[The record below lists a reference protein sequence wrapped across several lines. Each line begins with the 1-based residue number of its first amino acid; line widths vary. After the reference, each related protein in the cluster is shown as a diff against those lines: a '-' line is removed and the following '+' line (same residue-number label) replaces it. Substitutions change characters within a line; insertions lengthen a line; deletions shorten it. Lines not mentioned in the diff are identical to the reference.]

1 MPTIDNLVLEIQS
14 NSATAEQGLNSLAK
28 ALEGLRVAASNQRGL
43 NAVAKGIRS
52 IADASNSL
60 SVTGVQ
66 SLNEMT
72 NALRNI
78 GALNSV
84 KLSTSFASQIRAIGN
99 ATRSLSG
106 TDWSQVGNL
115 ANNLAPLSG
124 IEKATNLNNVVNT
137 LRKLPS
143 AIDGINNID
152 SSKIAE
158 FTKRIEELRVA
169 IRPLADEM
177 RAVSAGFSALPKN
190 IQKAINAN
198 EKLTSSNVRA
208 TRGFFSLHGKIAKI
222 IAAYYTLR
230 KVFRLAMDAFKKSN
244 EYIEAL
250 NLAEITLGKNAEA
263 AKAYA
268 EQVER
273 LAGINQVEWLT
284 NVGTLNQMLTG
295 FGVGSDA
302 AANMSQQLTQLA
314 YDIQSAYN
322 AADISDV
329 MRRIQSGITGEVE
342 GMRRYGVE
350 LSNAAMQEYMLANG
364 INAKVSSLSMA
375 EKSMV
380 RYHMIMTKT
389 SAIQGDLARTIATPA
404 NALRILSSQASIA
417 GRYLGQLVSIIAMAV
432 IPIMQAVT
440 RAIAMAAQALAS
452 LFGYSLPSIG
462 AGTDS
467 VSGSLDGISNAVD
480 GVGGSASEAAK
491 EVKGLLASFDEI
503 NVIQQKTSDVGS
515 GGAGGSGVG
524 NLDWLSGYQ
533 YDFLAGLTEDE
544 NSLFNH
550 LLELA
555 QSGKWYELGY
565 AIQESMISAIEK
577 IDAVGIGMM
586 IGKAVTS
593 AIDFALGF
601 LQNAPRAIWEIG
613 AKIGQWAMGAI
624 LSIDWTKVVTF
635 IGVAIGSSFLGLPL
649 TLMAIFSQID
659 WVYVGVELVNCII
672 SGLTNSFKWLF
683 DSMTELI
690 KSQDWESMGQQIA
703 KSFFTFDFSS
713 FTKDLD
719 IEGLVSSVSDFLTTL
734 YTTVT
739 SLSDEAYLGL
749 ATFVA
754 IGGAL
759 IGLFT
764 GNWIPLLVGS
774 VALVGP
780 KIIEM
785 IQPAIDWFNET
796 ALPAISGW
804 WDSIKAAWN
813 STGEWLELPIEAK
826 IQSIIAWWNETA
838 GPAISSWWSGVIEP
852 WTLFVDWINNKF
864 VTPISEFF
872 SSLGT
877 NIGTSMDS
885 AASGIQTAWGAIGEW
900 FKTTVCEPV
909 VTFFQNMVNGVIDA
923 INAAIGFLNGLSVTF
938 PSWSIDLPDFSKF
951 PPSMKTYTVGG
962 NTIDFFNIPTIP
974 RIGEYANGG
983 FPPDGQLFIANETG
997 AGPELIGQI
1006 GNKTAVA
1013 NSAQIIQGISSGV
1026 ARANTSLEQKVDRL
1040 TRVVEAILSKE
1051 FTAEVRPSAAL
1062 GKTVKRSMEMQARV
1076 GG

>member
-28 ALEGLRVAASNQRGL
+28 ALEGLRVATSNQRGL
-43 NAVAKGIRS
+43 NVVANGIRA

-60 SVTGVQ
+60 SATGVQ

-78 GALNSV
+78 GSLNSV
-84 KLSTSFASQIRAIGN
+84 KLSSSFASQIRAIGD
-99 ATRSLSG
+99 ATKSLSG
-106 TDWSQVGNL
+106 TDWSQVRNL

-143 AIDGINNID
+143 AIDGVNKID
-152 SSKIAE
+152 SSKIVE

-169 IRPLADEM
+169 IHPLADEM
-177 RAVSAGFSALPKN
+177 RAVSAGFSSLPKN
-190 IQKAINAN
+190 IQKAIKAN
-198 EKLTSSNVRA
+198 EKLTNSNQNATKSFSSMLKKL
-208 TRGFFSLHGKIAKI
+208 FSFGT
-222 IAAYYTLR
+222 AYYALR
-230 KVFRLAMDAFKKSN
+230 NIFDKIMQAFGESN

-250 NLAEITLGKNAEA
+250 NLAEITLGKNAKA
-263 AKAYA
+263 AKEYA

-284 NVGTLNQMLTG
+284 SVGTLNQMFTG
-295 FGVGSDA
+295 FGVGADSA
-302 AANMSQQLTQLA
+302 EKMSQQLTQLA

-350 LSNAAMQEYMLANG
+350 LSNAAMQEHMLANG
-364 INAKVSSLSMA
+364 IDAKVSSLSMA

-440 RAIAMAAQALAS
+440 KAIALAAKALAS
-452 LFGYSLPSIG
+452 LFGFSLPSVSAG
-462 AGTDS
+462 ADS
-467 VSGSLDGISNAVD
+467 VAGGFGGVSDAVD
-480 GVGGSASEAAK
+480 GVGGSAKDAAK

-503 NVIQQKTSDVGS
+503 NVIQQKTADAGGGGG
-515 GGAGGSGVG
+515 GGAGGGGVG
-524 NLDWLSGYQ
+524 NLDWLADYQ
-533 YDFLAGLTEDE
+533 YDFLAGLTEDQD
-544 NSLFNH
+544 SLFNQ
-550 LLELA
+550 LLDLA
-555 QSGKWYELGY
+555 KAGKWNELGY
-565 AIQESMISAIEK
+565 AIERSINRAVNK
-577 IDAVGIGMM
+577 IDADGIGRR
-586 IGKAVTS
+586 IGIVLTGAV
-593 AIDFALGF
+593 DFALGF
-601 LQNAPRAIWEIG
+601 LKSAPSAIWDIG
-613 AKIGQWAMGAI
+613 AKIGEMIQSAI
-624 LSIDWTKVVTF
+624 NNTNWSAVIKFIAIAFMIKMAGLPFALMAAFSAIDWGSTGWSLVTG
-635 IGVAIGSSFLGLPL
+635 IVSGVTSALS
-649 TLMAIFSQID
+649 
-659 WVYVGVELVNCII
+659 
-672 SGLTNSFKWLF
+672 WLF
-683 DSMTELI
+683 SSLTELI
-690 KSQDWESMGQQIA
+690 NSQDWESIGKAI
-703 KSFFTFDFSS
+703 SDGIFSLDFST
-713 FTKDLD
+713 F
-719 IEGLVSSVSDFLTTL
+719 IESLNLGELSATFGQFITTL
-734 YTTVT
+734 STTVT

-749 ATFVA
+749 ATFVS

-759 IGLFT
+759 LGLLT
-764 GNWIPLLVGS
+764 GNWIPLIVGS
-774 VALVGP
+774 LALVGP
-780 KIIEM
+780 KIKEG
-785 IQPAIDWFNET
+785 IDSVIAWWDET
-796 ALPAISGW
+796 AKPAISGW
-804 WDSIKAAWN
+804 WDGVSEKWGLFTTWV
-813 STGEWLELPIEAK
+813 SE
-826 IQSIIAWWNETA
+826 SFIA
-838 GPAISSWWSGVIEP
+838 
-852 WTLFVDWINNKF
+852 
-864 VTPISEFF
+864 PISQFF

-877 NIGTSMDS
+877 NISTAMDT
-885 AASGIQTAWGAIGEW
+885 AAAGIQTAWGSIGEW

-923 INAAIGFLNGLSVTF
+923 INAAIGFLNGLSVTL

-974 RIGEYANGG
+974 RIGAYENGG
-983 FPPDGQLFIANETG
+983 FPQDGQLFIANE
-997 AGPELIGQI
+997 AGPELVGQM
-1006 GNKTAVA
+1006 GNKNAVA
-1013 NSAQIIQGISSGV
+1013 NSAQIVQGVSSGV

-1040 TRVVEAILSKE
+1040 TRVVEAILNKE

>member
-28 ALEGLRVAASNQRGL
+28 ALEGLRVATSNQRGL
-43 NAVAKGIRS
+43 NVVAKGIRA

-60 SVTGVQ
+60 SATGVQ

-78 GALNSV
+78 GSLNSV
-84 KLSTSFASQIRAIGN
+84 KLSSSFASQIRAIGD
-99 ATRSLSG
+99 ATKSLSG
-106 TDWSQVGNL
+106 TDWSQVRNL
-115 ANNLAPLSG
+115 ANNLSPLSG

-143 AIDGINNID
+143 AIDGVNKID

-169 IRPLADEM
+169 IHPLADEM
-177 RAVSAGFSALPKN
+177 RAVSAGFSSLPKN
-190 IQKAINAN
+190 IQKAIKAN
-198 EKLTSSNVRA
+198 EKLTNSNQNATKSFSSMLKKL
-208 TRGFFSLHGKIAKI
+208 FSFGT
-222 IAAYYTLR
+222 AYYALR
-230 KVFRLAMDAFKKSN
+230 NIFDKMMQAFGESN

-250 NLAEITLGKNAEA
+250 NLAEITLGKNAKA
-263 AKAYA
+263 AKEYA

-284 NVGTLNQMLTG
+284 SVGTLNQMFTG
-295 FGVGSDA
+295 FGVGADSA
-302 AANMSQQLTQLA
+302 AKMSQQLTQLA

-350 LSNAAMQEYMLANG
+350 LSNAAMQEHMLANG

-440 RAIAMAAQALAS
+440 KAIALAAKALAS
-452 LFGYSLPSIG
+452 LFGFSLPSVSAG
-462 AGTDS
+462 ADS
-467 VSGSLDGISNAVD
+467 VAGGFGGVSDAVD
-480 GVGGSASEAAK
+480 GVGGSAKDAAK

-503 NVIQQKTSDVGS
+503 NVIQQKTADAGGGG
-515 GGAGGSGVG
+515 GGAGGGGGVG
-524 NLDWLSGYQ
+524 NLDWLADYQ
-533 YDFLAGLTEDE
+533 YDFLAGLTEDQD
-544 NSLFNH
+544 SLFNQ
-550 LLELA
+550 LLDLA
-555 QSGKWYELGY
+555 KAGKWNELGY
-565 AIQESMISAIEK
+565 AIERSINRAVNK
-577 IDAVGIGMM
+577 IDADGIGRR
-586 IGKAVTS
+586 IGIVLTGAV
-593 AIDFALGF
+593 DFALGF
-601 LQNAPRAIWEIG
+601 LQSAPSAIWDIG
-613 AKIGQWAMGAI
+613 AKIGEMIQSAI
-624 LSIDWTKVVTF
+624 NNTNWSAVIKFIAIAFMIKMSGLPFALMAAFSAIDWGVTGWSLV
-635 IGVAIGSSFLGLPL
+635 IGIVS
-649 TLMAIFSQID
+649 
-659 WVYVGVELVNCII
+659 GVTSAL
-672 SGLTNSFKWLF
+672 SWLF
-683 DSMTELI
+683 SSLTELI
-690 KSQDWESMGQQIA
+690 NSQDWESIGKAI
-703 KSFFTFDFSS
+703 SDGIFSLDFST
-713 FTKDLD
+713 F
-719 IEGLVSSVSDFLTTL
+719 IESLNLGELSATFGQFITTL
-734 YTTVT
+734 STTVT

-749 ATFVA
+749 ATFVS

-759 IGLFT
+759 LGLLT
-764 GNWIPLLVGS
+764 GNWIPLIVGS
-774 VALVGP
+774 LALVGP
-780 KIIEM
+780 KIKEG
-785 IQPAIDWFNET
+785 IDSVIAWWDET
-796 ALPAISGW
+796 AKPAISGW
-804 WDSIKAAWN
+804 WD
-813 STGEWLELPIEAK
+813 
-826 IQSIIAWWNETA
+826 
-838 GPAISSWWSGVIEP
+838 GVSEK
-852 WTLFVDWINNKF
+852 WGLFTTWVSESFI
-864 VTPISEFF
+864 TPISEFF

-877 NIGTSMDS
+877 SISTAMDT
-885 AASGIQTAWGAIGEW
+885 AASGIQTAWGSIGEW

-909 VTFFQNMVNGVIDA
+909 VTFFRNMVNGVIDA
-923 INAAIGFLNGLSVTF
+923 INAAIGFLNGLSVTL

-974 RIGEYANGG
+974 RIGAYENGG
-983 FPPDGQLFIANETG
+983 FPQDGQLFIANE
-997 AGPELIGQI
+997 AGPELVGQM
-1006 GNKTAVA
+1006 GNKNAVA
-1013 NSAQIIQGISSGV
+1013 NSAQIVQGVSSGV

-1040 TRVVEAILSKE
+1040 TRVVEAILNKE
-1051 FTAEVRPSAAL
+1051 LTAEVRPSAAL

>member
-28 ALEGLRVAASNQRGL
+28 ALEGLRVATSNQRGL
-43 NAVAKGIRS
+43 NVVAKGIRA

-60 SVTGVQ
+60 SATGVQ

-78 GALNSV
+78 GSLNSV
-84 KLSTSFASQIRAIGN
+84 KLSSSFASQIRAIGD
-99 ATRSLSG
+99 ATKSLSG
-106 TDWSQVGNL
+106 TDWSQVRNL

-143 AIDGINNID
+143 AIDGVNKID

-169 IRPLADEM
+169 IHPLADEM
-177 RAVSAGFSALPKN
+177 RAVSAGFSSLPKN
-190 IQKAINAN
+190 IQKAIQAN
-198 EKLTSSNVRA
+198 EKLTSSNVKA

-222 IAAYYTLR
+222 ITAYYALR
-230 KVFRLAMDAFKKSN
+230 KAFSSAMDAFKKSN

-284 NVGTLNQMLTG
+284 NVGTLNQMFTG
-295 FGVGSDA
+295 FGVGADSA
-302 AANMSQQLTQLA
+302 AKMSQQLTQLA

-350 LSNAAMQEYMLANG
+350 LSNAAMQEHMLANG

-440 RAIAMAAQALAS
+440 KAIAMAAKALAS
-452 LFGYSLPSIG
+452 LFGFSLPSVSAG
-462 AGTDS
+462 ADS
-467 VSGSLDGISNAVD
+467 VAGGFGGVSDAVD
-480 GVGGSASEAAK
+480 GVGGSAKDAAK

-503 NVIQQKTSDVGS
+503 NVIQQKTADAGGGGG
-515 GGAGGSGVG
+515 GGAGGGGIG
-524 NLDWLSGYQ
+524 NLDWMADYQ
-533 YDFLAGLTEDE
+533 YDFLAGLTEDQD
-544 NSLFNH
+544 SLFNQ
-550 LLELA
+550 LLDLA
-555 QSGKWYELGY
+555 KAGKWNELGH
-565 AIQESMISAIEK
+565 AIERSINSAINK
-577 IDAVGIGMM
+577 IDADGIGRR
-586 IGKAVTS
+586 IGIVLTGAV
-593 AIDFALGF
+593 DFALGF
-601 LQNAPRAIWEIG
+601 LQSAPSAILDIG
-613 AKIGQWAMGAI
+613 AKIGEMIQSAI
-624 LSIDWTKVVTF
+624 NNTNWSAVIKFIAIAFMIKMAGLPFALIAAFSAIDWGVTGWSLVTG
-635 IGVAIGSSFLGLPL
+635 IVSGVTSALS
-649 TLMAIFSQID
+649 
-659 WVYVGVELVNCII
+659 
-672 SGLTNSFKWLF
+672 WLF
-683 DSMTELI
+683 SSLTELI
-690 KSQDWESMGQQIA
+690 NSQDWESIGKAI
-703 KSFFTFDFSS
+703 SDGIFSLDFSS
-713 FTKDLD
+713 FMESLNLGELSATL
-719 IEGLVSSVSDFLTTL
+719 GQFVTTL
-734 YTTVT
+734 STTVT

-749 ATFVA
+749 AVFVSM
-754 IGGAL
+754 GGAL
-759 IGLFT
+759 LGILT
-764 GNWIPLLVGS
+764 GNWIPLIVGS
-774 VALVGP
+774 LALVGP
-780 KIIEM
+780 KIKEG
-785 IQPAIDWFNET
+785 IDSVIAWWNET
-796 ALPAISGW
+796 AKPAISGW
-804 WDSIKAAWN
+804 WDGVSEKWGLFITWV
-813 STGEWLELPIEAK
+813 SE
-826 IQSIIAWWNETA
+826 SFIA
-838 GPAISSWWSGVIEP
+838 
-852 WTLFVDWINNKF
+852 
-864 VTPISEFF
+864 PISQFF

-877 NIGTSMDS
+877 SISTAMDT
-885 AASGIQTAWGAIGEW
+885 AAAGIQTAWGSIGEW

-909 VTFFQNMVNGVIDA
+909 VTFFQSMVNGVIDA
-923 INAAIGFLNGLSVTF
+923 INAAIGFLNGLSVTL
-938 PSWSIDLPDFSKF
+938 PSFSIDLPDFSKF
-951 PPSMKTYTVGG
+951 PPSMQTYTVGG

-983 FPPDGQLFIANETG
+983 FPQDGQLFIANE
-997 AGPELIGQI
+997 AGPELVGQM
-1006 GNKTAVA
+1006 GSKNAVA
-1013 NSAQIIQGISSGV
+1013 NSAQIVQGVSSGV
-1026 ARANTSLEQKVDRL
+1026 SRANASLEQKVDRL
-1040 TRVVEAILSKE
+1040 TRVVEDILRKE